1 LKKNLLAAEEE
12 KILTKEQ
19 YKTIFSHLFGIRDV
33 SRTVF
38 EFLDAA
44 FVAERETGSPVK
56 LGYILLENV
65 YHSLQREFLHLNYI
79 LSIHSSR
86 CKSLTNMREYACI
99 MKL

>member
-19 YKTIFSHLFGIRDV
+19 YKTIFSHVFGIRDV

-44 FVAERETGSPVK
+44 FVAERETGAPVK

-65 YHSLQREFLHLNYI
+65 CHSKGNFFTLTI
-79 LSIHSSR
+79 SSIHSSR
-86 CKSLTNMREYACI
+86 CKS
-99 MKL
+99 